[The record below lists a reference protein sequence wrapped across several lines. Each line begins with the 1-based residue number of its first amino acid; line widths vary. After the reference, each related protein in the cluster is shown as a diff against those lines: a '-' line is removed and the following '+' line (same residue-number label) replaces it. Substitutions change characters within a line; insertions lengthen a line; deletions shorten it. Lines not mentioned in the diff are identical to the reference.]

1 VNTHKNVA
9 VVYLVALLLGA
20 GCGNSKAVAGKAAAP
35 PGKAAAPD
43 KAPGKA
49 PAAAAP
55 AAAAPAAAAPAAP
68 GAQLPLGAGW
78 DAPKGAEHPV
88 FRLADNRLL
97 AHVQR
102 KGGLVV
108 PAGEPGF
115 GKYTLSRASASWQ
128 MGVNEGGKKAAV
140 ITRQARLEVP
150 LAVGQQEGARLFVRA
165 SVAAP
170 AKLGAKVNGQE
181 GGLVQLNPGW
191 QTATIEVPA
200 GAFVAG
206 ENTIEFVPRSRVA
219 IQWIAVGK
227 EAPEDDLAP
236 VHDGKGGLV
245 IPVGGALAWY
255 VSVTRPGMAFA
266 AQAAAQGTC
275 SVHVRVF
282 PGAGGPI
289 DRTGGAGGVRLD
301 LTSLKGQIARLEIA
315 AEGQGCQ
322 SLTLTDG
329 ALTLPGEMPKVQY
342 TKRPKHIFF
351 WLGDSFRADKL
362 PPYNPKT
369 RVEMPALTEVAK
381 RGIPFWGY
389 SQGNESRASHGS
401 IWTSNYVINH
411 KMYVEGMH
419 LKQSLTSI
427 PKALKPSGYHLA
439 CVTANGYVSK
449 HWGFGEHWNKFS
461 SNIHDGGGIMA
472 NDLARHAIEYIEK
485 QGDKPWMFFMGTI
498 EGHVSWRGRQPWL
511 DKYDTTPYKGP
522 FEKWCSGQALESI
535 IAGRMKITERDKVRI
550 RALYDSA
557 LSYGDHHFGTVVAKL
572 KEKGLYDDTMFI
584 INADHGDEFWEKGR
598 VGHGG
603 SIRQTMVQ
611 VPMIVSYPPLFP
623 AGRLEDEN
631 VDAVDL
637 LPTMADAIGVPIPSD
652 AQGESLIPVAQGA
665 LAGYPRPSFTSQYE
679 IAWAMRLGRYKLM
692 IAGGKASLFDVVA
705 DPSEDSDLWTSRPI
719 ERRHVADAMAFMLL
733 YQSKW
738 KKTRH
743 GVASNQRAEFAQ
755 DLESGALQALR
766 PGAGAKAEG
775 GAEAA
780 PAAKGPKAA
789 KAAKAKPPKKRK
801 R

>member
-1 VNTHKNVA
+1 VKTHRISV
-9 VVYLVALLLGA
+9 VVYLVALLLAA
-20 GCGNSKAVAGKAAAP
+20 GCGNSKAEAGKGAAPAGKAPPAPQAKDPTGGPAATGAP
-35 PGKAAAPD
+35 AA
-43 KAPGKA
+43 KGA
-49 PAAAAP
+49 PAAAA
-55 AAAAPAAAAPAAP
+55 
-68 GAQLPLGAGW
+68 LPPGAGW
-78 DAPKGAEHPV
+78 DAAKGPEHPV
-88 FRLADNRLL
+88 FRLTDNRLL

-102 KGGLVV
+102 KGGVV
-108 PAGEPGF
+108 LPAGEPGF
-115 GKYTLSRASASWQ
+115 AKYTLSRAAASWQ
-128 MGVNEGGKKAAV
+128 TGVVEDGKKTAV
-140 ITRQARLEVP
+140 IARQARLELP

-165 SVAAP
+165 KVAAP
-170 AKLGAKVNGQE
+170 VRLGAKVNGQE
-181 GGLVQLNPGW
+181 AGLAQLNPGW
-191 QTATIEVPA
+191 QTAALDVPA

-227 EAPEDDLAP
+227 EAPEDDPAP
-236 VHDGKGGLV
+236 IHDGKGGLV

-255 VSVTRPGMAFA
+255 VSITREGMALS
-266 AQAAAQGTC
+266 AQATAQGSC

-289 DRTGGAGGVRLD
+289 DRTGGAGGVRLE
-301 LTSLKGQIARLEIA
+301 LGALKGQIARLEIA

-322 SLTLTDG
+322 SITLTNG
-329 ALTLPGEMPKVQY
+329 ALTLPGPMPEVKY
-342 TKRPKHIFF
+342 TKRPKRIFF
-351 WLGDSFRADKL
+351 WLADAFRADKL

-369 RVEMPALTEVAK
+369 RVEMPHMTEIAK

-389 SQGNESRASHGS
+389 SSGNESRASHGS
-401 IWTSNYVINH
+401 LWTSNYVINH

-419 LKQSLTSI
+419 LKQSLTNI

-439 CVTANGYVSK
+439 CMTSNGYVSK
-449 HWGFGEHWNKFS
+449 YWGFGEHWHKFS

-472 NDLARHAIEYIEK
+472 NDLSKHAIDYIEK
-485 QGDKPWMFFMGTI
+485 MGEKPWVYYMGTI

-511 DKYDTTPYKGP
+511 DKYDQNYKGP
-522 FEKWCSGQALESI
+522 FEKWCSGQTLESI
-535 IAGRMKITERDKVRI
+535 IAGRMKITDRDRVRI

-557 LSYGDHHFGTVVAKL
+557 LSFGDSEFGKIVAKL

-603 SIRQTMVQ
+603 SVRQTVVQ
-611 VPMIVSYPPLFP
+611 VPFIVSYPPLFP
-623 AGRLEDEN
+623 ASRLADEQ
-631 VDAVDL
+631 VDAIDL
-637 LPTMADAIGVPIPSD
+637 LPTMADALGVPIPAD

-692 IAGGKASLFDVVA
+692 IAGGKAALFDVVA
-705 DPSEDSDLWTSRPI
+705 DPTEDNDLWTSRPV
-719 ERRHVADAMAFMLL
+719 ERRHVADAMAFKLL

-743 GVASNQRAEFAQ
+743 GVASNQKAEFAA
-755 DLESGALQALR
+755 DLESGAIQPLK
-766 PGAGAKAEG
+766 PGAGAAAAKGEG
-775 GAEAA
+775 GEAA
-780 PAAKGPKAA
+780 PAKGARGAGGKGPKV
-789 KAAKAKPPKKRK
+789 PKKK
-801 R
+801 RR

>member
-1 VNTHKNVA
+1 M
-9 VVYLVALLLGA
+9 YLVALLVGA
-20 GCGNSKAVAGKAAAP
+20 GCNNSKANPGNSPGKAAVAP
-35 PGKAAAPD
+35 PGKAAPA
-43 KAPGKA
+43 KAPGAEPA
-49 PAAAAP
+49 PVAAP
-55 AAAAPAAAAPAAP
+55 P
-68 GAQLPLGAGW
+68 GAGW
-78 DAPKGAEHPV
+78 DAAKGPEHPV
-88 FRLADNRLL
+88 FVLSDNRLL

-115 GKYTLSRASASWQ
+115 GKYVLSRAAASWQ
-128 MGVNEGGKKAAV
+128 LGVVEEGKKTAV
-140 ITRQARLEVP
+140 ISRQARIEVP

-165 SVAAP
+165 KVVAP
-170 AKLGAKVNGQE
+170 ARLGVKVNGQE
-181 GGLVQLNPGW
+181 ASLAQLNPGW
-191 QTATIEVPA
+191 QTAAFDVPA

-206 ENTIEFVPRSRVA
+206 ENTIEFVPRARVA

-227 EAPEDDLAP
+227 EPPEDDLAP
-236 VHDGKGGLV
+236 LHDGRGGLV

-255 VSVTRPGMAFA
+255 VSITRDGMALS
-266 AQAAAQGTC
+266 AQAAAKGTC
-275 SVHVRVF
+275 NVHVRVT

-301 LTSLKGQIARLEIA
+301 VSSLKGQIARLEIA

-322 SLTLTDG
+322 GVTLADG
-329 ALTLPGEMPKVQY
+329 ALTLPGPMPQVKY

-351 WLGDSFRADKL
+351 WLADSFRADKL

-369 RVEMPALTEVAK
+369 RVEMPNLTEVAK

-401 IWTSNYVINH
+401 LWTSNYVINH
-411 KMYVEGMH
+411 RMFVEGMR
-419 LKQSLTSI
+419 LKQSLTNI
-427 PKALKPSGYHLA
+427 PKALKPSGLYLA
-439 CVTANGYVSK
+439 CMTSNGYVSK
-449 HWGFGEHWNKFS
+449 NWGFGEHWNKFS

-472 NDLARHAIEYIEK
+472 NDLARHAIEFLDK
-485 QGDKPWMFFMGTI
+485 RGDKPWLYYMGTI

-511 DKYDTTPYKGP
+511 DKYDPTPYKGP

-535 IAGRMKITERDKVRI
+535 IGGRMKITDRDKVRI

-557 LSYGDHHFGTVVAKL
+557 LSFGDHHFGTIVAKL
-572 KEKGLYDDTMFI
+572 KEKGLYEDTMFI

-611 VPMIVSYPPLFP
+611 VPLIVSYPPLIP

-631 VDAVDL
+631 ADSIDL
-637 LPTMADAIGVPIPSD
+637 LPTMADALGVPIPAD

-665 LAGYPRPSFTSQYE
+665 LAGYPRPSFVSQYE

-692 IAGGKASLFDVVA
+692 IAGGKAALFDVVA
-705 DPSEDSDLWTSRPI
+705 DPFEDNDLWTSRPV

-733 YQSKW
+733 YQARW

-743 GVASNQRAEFAQ
+743 GVASNQKAAFAS
-755 DLESGALQALR
+755 DLESGALQPLR
-766 PGAGAKAEG
+766 AGAGAAGAKAEG
-775 GAEAA
+775 AE
-780 PAAKGPKAA
+780 PAPKAA
-789 KAAKAKPPKKRK
+789 GAKAGKAGKAAKAKPPKKKK